1 MTLPF
6 EWFLCLRYLRPKRTF
21 VGAITVIS
29 ILGVMIG
36 VWVLVVVIPVMAG
49 FDQMIKEK
57 LMGFNA
63 HIIVSTGGVMWDT
76 DSIAD
81 IIRNDEAAAAISPIE
96 SVEPNV
102 IGPALME
109 THQRFQVPYLK
120 GISANTI
127 DILELDKL
135 VISGTSRLDWDQV
148 LVGIDLARDSG
159 LLVGDMVTVTG
170 PSALRPSDEIV
181 LPRDMEVVG
190 IFQTGFWEFDS
201 GFLLMGIETA
211 QDVYDL
217 AGGAHHLEVMIE
229 DPYKANLVA
238 DALRESLGPGV
249 SVETWMERNA
259 RLFSA
264 LAVEKNVMLYLLMSI
279 ILVAAFGL
287 CSTLIT
293 IVVEKTREIGTLMA
307 MGASPGQIVGVF
319 VAQGTVVGVLGS
331 LIGLGLGLIVLD
343 HRNAIVS
350 QMRKW
355 TGVGL
360 LEKDIYHFS
369 EIPALIVPKDL
380 ITIMVSAM
388 VICILASLI
397 PASRAGRM
405 DPAQALRSG

>member
-1 MTLPF
+1 
-6 EWFLCLRYLRPKRTF
+6 
-21 VGAITVIS
+21 
-29 ILGVMIG
+29 
-36 VWVLVVVIPVMAG
+36 MAG

>member
-1 MTLPF
+1 MPLPF

-36 VWVLVVVIPVMAG
+36 VWILVVVIPVMAG

-63 HIIVSTGGVMWDT
+63 HIIVSTGNVLWDA
-76 DSIAD
+76 DSIAEA
-81 IIRNDEAAAAISPIE
+81 IRGDATAQSISAIE

-102 IGPALME
+102 IGPALVE
-109 THQRFQVPYLK
+109 TRQRFQVPYLK
-120 GISANTI
+120 GISDNTI
-127 DILELDKL
+127 EVLGLEELI
-135 VISGTSRLDWDQV
+135 VSGTAQLDWDEV
-148 LVGIDLARDSG
+148 LVGVDLAKDSE
-159 LLVGDMVTVTG
+159 LLVGDTITVTG

-181 LPRDMEVVG
+181 LPRDMRVVG

-201 GFLLMGIETA
+201 GFLIMGIESA

-217 AGGAHHLEVMIE
+217 SGGAHHLEVMIA
-229 DPYKANLVA
+229 DPYKADLVA
-238 DALRESLGPGV
+238 RALRERLGPGMR
-249 SVETWMERNA
+249 VETWMERNA

-307 MGASPGQIVGVF
+307 MGASPAQVSGVF
-319 VAQGTVVGVLGS
+319 VAQGLIVGILGS
-331 LIGLGLGLIVLD
+331 AFGLGLGLIVLD
-343 HRNAIVS
+343 YRNEIVS
-350 QMRKW
+350 QMRRW

-369 EIPALIVPKDL
+369 EIPALIIPKDL
-380 ITIMVSAM
+380 VTIILSAM
-388 VICILASLI
+388 VICIVASLI
-397 PASRAGRM
+397 PAMRAGRM
-405 DPAQALRSG
+405 DPAQALRSS